1 MSWYADSSAI
11 LKLLIVEKES
21 AALTNFIDFTIKSS
35 VLTRVEII
43 RVLHKIAPEKIAQAQ
58 VILAGID
65 LTPLNPA
72 ILSAAE
78 NFAPAITLKSL
89 EALHVASVLFLGAA
103 VEGLITY
110 DKAMIKNAKEL
121 GIKVVSPGMK

>member
-21 AALTNFIDFTIKSS
+21 AALTDFIDFTIKSS
-35 VLTRVEII
+35 ALTRVEVI
-43 RVLHKIAPEKIAQAQ
+43 RVLQKIAPEKIDQAQ
-58 VILAGID
+58 IILAGID

-72 ILSAAE
+72 ILSMAE

-89 EALHVASVLFLGAA
+89 DALHVATAIFLDKS
-103 VEGLITY
+103 VEGVITY

-121 GIKVVSPGMK
+121 RIKVASPGMK

>member
-11 LKLLIVEKES
+11 LKLLILEKES
-21 AALTNFIDFTIKSS
+21 ADLTDFIDFTIKSS
-35 VLTRVEII
+35 VLTRVEVI
-43 RVLHKIAPEKIAQAQ
+43 RVLYKIAPEKIDRAQI
-58 VILAGID
+58 ILAGID

-72 ILSAAE
+72 ILSMAE

-89 EALHVASVLFLGAA
+89 DALHVATAIFLDKS
-103 VEGLITY
+103 VEGVITY

-121 GIKVVSPGMK
+121 GIKVASPGMK

>member
-21 AALTNFIDFTIKSS
+21 GALTNFIDFTLKSS

-89 EALHVASVLFLGAA
+89 DALHVASVLFLGTA
-103 VEGLITY
+103 VEGLMTY

>member
-35 VLTRVEII
+35 ALTRVEII

-78 NFAPAITLKSL
+78 NFGPAITLKSL
-89 EALHVASVLFLGAA
+89 DALDVASVLFLGAA

-110 DKAMIKNAKEL
+110 DKAMIMNAKEL

>member
-21 AALTNFIDFTIKSS
+21 AALTDFIDFTIKSS
-35 VLTRVEII
+35 ALTRVEVI
-43 RVLHKIAPEKIAQAQ
+43 RVLQKIAPEKIDRAQI
-58 VILAGID
+58 ILAGID

-72 ILSAAE
+72 ILSMAE
-78 NFAPAITLKSL
+78 NFAPSITLKSL
-89 EALHVASVLFLGAA
+89 DALHIATAIFLDKS
-103 VEGLITY
+103 VEGVITY

-121 GIKVVSPGMK
+121 RIKVASPGMK

>member
-1 MSWYADSSAI
+1 MSWYADSSAL

-21 AALTNFIDFTIKSS
+21 AALTDFIDFTIKSS

-43 RVLHKIAPEKIAQAQ
+43 RVLHKIAPEKIDRAQI
-58 VILAGID
+58 ILAGID

-72 ILSAAE
+72 ILSMAE
-78 NFAPAITLKSL
+78 NFAPSITLKSL
-89 EALHVASVLFLGAA
+89 DALHIATAIFLDKS
-103 VEGLITY
+103 VEGVITY

-121 GIKVVSPGMK
+121 RIKVASPGMK

>member
-21 AALTNFIDFTIKSS
+21 AALTNFIDFTLKSS

-43 RVLHKIAPEKIAQAQ
+43 RELHKIAPEKIAQAQ

-89 EALHVASVLFLGAA
+89 DALHVASVLFLGAA

-121 GIKVVSPGMK
+121 GITVVSPGMK

>member
-89 EALHVASVLFLGAA
+89 DALHVASVLFLGAA

-121 GIKVVSPGMK
+121 GITVVSPGMK

>member
-11 LKLLIVEKES
+11 LKLLIVERES
-21 AALTNFIDFTIKSS
+21 VDLADFIDFTIKSS
-35 VLTRVEII
+35 ALTRVEII
-43 RVLHKIAPEKIAQAQ
+43 RVLHKIAPEKITQAQ

-78 NFAPAITLKSL
+78 NFAPTITLKSL
-89 EALHVASVLFLGAA
+89 DALHVASVLFLGTS
-103 VEGLITY
+103 VEGLISY
-110 DKAMIKNAKEL
+110 DKQMIKNAKEL

>member
-1 MSWYADSSAI
+1 MSWYADSSAL

-21 AALTNFIDFTIKSS
+21 AALTDFIDFTIKSS
-35 VLTRVEII
+35 ALTRVEVI
-43 RVLHKIAPEKIAQAQ
+43 RVLQKIAPEKIDQAQ
-58 VILAGID
+58 IILAGID

-72 ILSAAE
+72 ILSMAE

-89 EALHVASVLFLGAA
+89 DALHVATAIFLDKSVKG
-103 VEGLITY
+103 VITY

-121 GIKVVSPGMK
+121 RIKVASPGMK

>member
-21 AALTNFIDFTIKSS
+21 AALTDFIYFTIKSS
-35 VLTRVEII
+35 ALTRVEVI
-43 RVLHKIAPEKIAQAQ
+43 RVLHKIAPEKIDRAQI
-58 VILAGID
+58 ILAGID

-72 ILSAAE
+72 ILSMAE

-89 EALHVASVLFLGAA
+89 DALHVATAIFLDKS
-103 VEGLITY
+103 VEGVITY

-121 GIKVVSPGMK
+121 RIKVASPGMK

>member
-35 VLTRVEII
+35 VLTRIEII

-89 EALHVASVLFLGAA
+89 DALHVASVLFLGAA

>member
-35 VLTRVEII
+35 ALTRVEII

>member
-21 AALTNFIDFTIKSS
+21 AALTNFIDFTLKSS

-89 EALHVASVLFLGAA
+89 DALHVASVLFLGAA

>member
-21 AALTNFIDFTIKSS
+21 AALTDFIDFTIKSS
-35 VLTRVEII
+35 ALTRVEVI
-43 RVLHKIAPEKIAQAQ
+43 RVLHKIAPEKIDRAQI
-58 VILAGID
+58 ILAGID

-72 ILSAAE
+72 ILSMAE

-89 EALHVASVLFLGAA
+89 DALHVATAIFLDKS
-103 VEGLITY
+103 VEGVITY

-121 GIKVVSPGMK
+121 RIKVASPGMK

>member
-21 AALTNFIDFTIKSS
+21 AALTDFIDFTIKSS
-35 VLTRVEII
+35 ALTRVEVI
-43 RVLHKIAPEKIAQAQ
+43 RVLQKIAPEKIDQAQ
-58 VILAGID
+58 IILAGID

-72 ILSAAE
+72 ILSMAE
-78 NFAPAITLKSL
+78 NFAPSITLKSL
-89 EALHVASVLFLGAA
+89 DALHIATAIFLDKS
-103 VEGLITY
+103 VEGVITY

-121 GIKVVSPGMK
+121 RIKVASPGMK

>member
-43 RVLHKIAPEKIAQAQ
+43 SVLHKIAPEKIAQAQ

-89 EALHVASVLFLGAA
+89 DALHVASVLFLGAA

-121 GIKVVSPGMK
+121 GITVVSPGMK

>member
-21 AALTNFIDFTIKSS
+21 AALTDFIDFTIKSS
-35 VLTRVEII
+35 ALTRVEVI
-43 RVLHKIAPEKIAQAQ
+43 RVLHKIAPEKIDRAQI
-58 VILAGID
+58 ILAGID

-72 ILSAAE
+72 ILSMAE
-78 NFAPAITLKSL
+78 NFAPSITLKSL
-89 EALHVASVLFLGAA
+89 DALHIATAIFLDKS
-103 VEGLITY
+103 VEGVITY

-121 GIKVVSPGMK
+121 RIKVASPGMR

>member
-58 VILAGID
+58 VILVGID

-121 GIKVVSPGMK
+121 GITVVSPGMK

>member
-1 MSWYADSSAI
+1 LSWYADSSAI

-121 GIKVVSPGMK
+121 GITVVSPGMK

>member
-21 AALTNFIDFTIKSS
+21 AVLTNLIDFTIKSS

-78 NFAPAITLKSL
+78 NFAPAVTLKSL
-89 EALHVASVLFLGAA
+89 DALHVASVLFLGAA